1 MMEEHDLKMQAI
13 DERLEQISV
22 KLDRIAELIL
32 KGRSSN
38 GHE

>member
-1 MMEEHDLKMQAI
+1 MAEVTINMAKI
-13 DERLEQISV
+13 TI

-38 GHE
+38 GHES